1 MFQSLAQATRREIL
15 RKFLEEDIGRGDITT
30 LATVSPDQKAVGY
43 FLAKAPLVLAGI
55 DLAIDVLI
63 LLDEDL
69 TVENRRRD
77 GEYLRAGDRAAG
89 VRGQA
94 RALLTGERVATN
106 LLQQLS
112 GIATLTKRFV
122 DAVHGT
128 HARIVDTRKTTPGL
142 RVFEKYAVTVGG
154 GVNHRFGLDDAILIK
169 DNHIK
174 LVGGV
179 RAAIEAAR
187 LAGNHTHRFEVE
199 VTTLEELQ
207 EALQYDIDA
216 VLLDNM
222 KPDMVRQAVTYVRA
236 HPGGRKIVVEASGGI
251 TLENVR
257 TFAEAGVDWIS
268 VGALTHSAPA
278 VDMSFKIRPA

>member
-1 MFQSLAQATRREIL
+1 MFQSLPQTTRREIL
-15 RKFLEEDIGRGDITT
+15 RRFLEEDIGRGDITT
-30 LATVSPDQKAVGY
+30 LAIVSPDQKAVGY

-55 DLAIDVLI
+55 DLAIEVLT
-63 LLDEDL
+63 LLDEGL
-69 TVENRRRD
+69 IVENRHRD
-77 GEYLRAGDRAAG
+77 GEHLREGERAAL

-122 DAVHGT
+122 DAVRET
-128 HARIVDTRKTTPGL
+128 NARIVDTRKTTPGL
-142 RVFEKYAVTVGG
+142 RVFEKYAVKAGG

-174 LVGGV
+174 IAGGV

-187 LAGNHTHRFEVE
+187 AAEDRAHRLEVE
-199 VTTLEELQ
+199 VATLEELR
-207 EALQYDIDA
+207 EALRHDVDA

-222 KPDMVRQAVTYVRA
+222 KPDMVRQAVALVRA
-236 HPGGRKIVVEASGGI
+236 DPRGGKVLVEASGGI
-251 TLENVR
+251 ALDNVR
-257 TFAEAGVDWIS
+257 EFAEAGVDWVSI
-268 VGALTHSAPA
+268 GALTHSAPA
-278 VDMSFKIRPA
+278 VDMSFKIQPV

>member
-1 MFQSLAQATRREIL
+1 MVQSLAQITRREII
-15 RKFLEEDIGRGDITT
+15 RRFLEEDIGRGDITT

-55 DLAIDVLI
+55 DLAIEVLA
-63 LLDEDL
+63 LLDKDL
-69 TVENRRRD
+69 VVENRRRD
-77 GEYLRAGDRAAG
+77 GENLREGDRAAA

-112 GIATLTKRFV
+112 GVATLTKRFV

-128 HARIVDTRKTTPGL
+128 NARIVDTRKTTPGL

-154 GVNHRFGLDDAILIK
+154 GLNHRFGLDDAILIK

-187 LAGNHTHRFEVE
+187 PAKDRTHQLEVE

-207 EALQYDIDA
+207 EALRYDIDA

-222 KPDMVRQAVTYVRA
+222 KPDMVRTAVALVRA
-236 HPGGRKIVVEASGGI
+236 HPSGRKIVVEASGGI

-278 VDMSFKIRPA
+278 VDMSFKIQPV